1 MTDFTRNLRTTLLAK
16 DILTEQETALLDLTK
31 GRQTRRKKRV
41 LARLQRHAEAEAG
54 GDPLLIDWSAI
65 NWEKWLRII
74 GILVSILFLFLA
86 EEPE

>member
-31 GRQTRRKKRV
+31 GRMTRRKKRV

-54 GDPLLIDWSAI
+54 GDPAKIDWSKI

-86 EEPE
+86 EESE